1 MPNPPGIW
9 YNVREGKSEHES
21 KTDAHACMRRP
32 GAIHENA
39 PASPGSRRLSG
50 LVLRLSGLLP
60 ERNMYMMPEQ
70 LKLFK
75 TGRTGQKPL

>member
-39 PASPGSRRLSG
+39 PASPGSRRVSG
-50 LVLRLSGLLP
+50 HLP
-60 ERNMYMMPEQ
+60 ECIKAMSSAKIVTAQIACLQSTFWLAR
-70 LKLFK
+70 F
-75 TGRTGQKPL
+75 